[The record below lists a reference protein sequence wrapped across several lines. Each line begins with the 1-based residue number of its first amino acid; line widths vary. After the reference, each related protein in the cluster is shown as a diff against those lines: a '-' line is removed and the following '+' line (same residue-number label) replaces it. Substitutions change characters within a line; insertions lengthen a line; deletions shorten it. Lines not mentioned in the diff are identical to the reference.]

1 MSFYNYPMP
10 YGYSGFGNYTSNI
23 NVDSAGHPIHP
34 GNPGNPGNVANV
46 DSRGSVGIGGV
57 YSYKSI
63 QTMAPEPEPVKFNF
77 AFNIWLVKY
86 LKHLIF
92 LHDGCLIGPS
102 AVNEYINRFRDDKIK
117 KSYQK
122 AKIRESILEIAIT
135 LSDFIKLANTINQNI
150 QTYFNIHTNGPH
162 YIDVKYPDV
171 ALLNTGSLDV
181 HKFEHVEITFS
192 RYDTPDKITLKSLII
207 ISEHN
212 HRDGYNGLNIP
223 YGLYTWEH
231 EYLMVYKSHCQIAK
245 SILDRFANIR
255 PLSPSQAIPKTEPR
269 KSPEWFPP
277 GIDITSTA
285 KFIDQHQSYLT
296 QITNIIMALYSKSQ
310 PDSPTSPTSPTS
322 HISPKIKTLLQF
334 VLYKENAIGFTDVWE
349 NIKAVMNDEPI
360 GRDYLVEIRSNNADL
375 RYNCWFAMGYFPDGV
390 GLCANCGIRFGKD
403 ELYIIPN
410 PDSGGSDYNDSRD
423 NLFGYHRDCLARKW
437 FYDCDELPYGIE
449 SNRDIGIGGN
459 HGNHGIK
466 CKKMWIPEWL
476 FG

>member
-34 GNPGNPGNVANV
+34 GNTSNV

-57 YSYKSI
+57 YSYQSI
-63 QTMAPEPEPVKFNF
+63 QSMTPEPESV
-77 AFNIWLVKY
+77 NIRFDYNNWLVKY

-102 AVNEYINRFRDDKIK
+102 AVNEYINRFRDDKNKIP
-117 KSYQK
+117 YQK
-122 AKIRESILEIAIT
+122 TKLRESILEIAIT

-150 QTYFNIHTNGPH
+150 QKYFNIHTNGPH

-181 HKFEHVEITFS
+181 HNFEHVEITFS
-192 RYDTPDKITLKSLII
+192 RYDTPDKITLKTLII
-207 ISEHN
+207 ISEN
-212 HRDGYNGLNIP
+212 NYRDGYNGLNIP

-245 SILDRFANIR
+245 SILDRFATIR

-296 QITNIIMALYSKSQ
+296 QITNNIMALYSKSQ
-310 PDSPTSPTSPTS
+310 PASAT
-322 HISPKIKTLLQF
+322 SPKIKTLLPF
-334 VLYKENAIGFTDVWE
+334 VLYKENAVGFTDVWE
-349 NIKAVMNDEPI
+349 NIKAVMNDESG
-360 GRDYLVEIRSNNADL
+360 GRDYLMEIRSNNADL

-403 ELYIIPN
+403 ELYVIPK
-410 PDSGGSDYNDSRD
+410 PDSSCSSSSDCDDSVVSYD
-423 NLFGYHRDCLARKW
+423 NLYGYHRDCLARKW

-459 HGNHGIK
+459 HGKN